1 MPAQQPR
8 PLKRRDGA
16 GRIDPRYA
24 RELLAKAR
32 ETRNDDDQSAEAA
45 FAFLKGARPIDP
57 MARERGETFVQAATS
72 GEESEAEWRDQITAE
87 EVGGPFVVT
96 TASEEFAPGT
106 DESNI
111 ADAEREPLPRT
122 SKAEP

>member
-1 MPAQQPR
+1 MPATKPN
-8 PLKRRDGA
+8 PIKRRDGV

-32 ETRNDDDQSAEAA
+32 ETKNTDDQSEA
-45 FAFLKGARPIDP
+45 FAFLKGSRPVDTL
-57 MARERGETFVQAATS
+57 ARELGEQFVQSATS
-72 GEESEAEWRDQITAE
+72 GEESEEQRRDELTTE
-87 EVGGPFVVT
+87 ELGGPFVVT
-96 TASEEFAPGT
+96 SAEEEFAAGT

-111 ADAEREPLPRT
+111 AEASREPLPRT

>member
-1 MPAQQPR
+1 MNEKKPI
-8 PLKRRDGA
+8 KRRDA
-16 GRIDPRYA
+16 QGRIDPKYA

-32 ETRNDDDQSAEAA
+32 ETQNDDDRPEAGH
-45 FAFLKGARPIDP
+45 AFLKRASSSE
-57 MARERGETFVQAATS
+57 ALAEELGEAFVEAATS
-72 GEESEAEWRDQITAE
+72 GEESEPHRHERVTLE
-87 EVGGPFVVT
+87 ENGGPFVET
-96 TASEEFAPGT
+96 SANEEFAVGT

>member
-1 MPAQQPR
+1 MTAQKQR
-8 PLKRRDGA
+8 IVRRRDGA

-32 ETRNDDDQSAEAA
+32 ETRNSDDQNDEAA
-45 FAFLKGARPIDP
+45 FAFLKGARPIDSL
-57 MARERGETFVQAATS
+57 ARERGETFVQAATS

-96 TASEEFAPGT
+96 NASEEFAPGT

-111 ADAEREPLPRT
+111 AEAEREPLPRT